1 MIINYY
7 LGWVCL
13 DGWDQVV
20 QGLVLQSTK
29 FPKTLPPLADL
40 DTYTR
45 LTSDGDPEGHCLWI
59 SNACGKMSP
68 AALVSTM
75 ENGGLG
81 FS

>member
-7 LGWVCL
+7 LGWGCL

-20 QGLVLQSTK
+20 EALVLLDLAENSV
-29 FPKTLPPLADL
+29 PSRRPWYLHLSNIRRRPGRTL
-40 DTYTR
+40 
-45 LTSDGDPEGHCLWI
+45 CMWI
-59 SNACGKMSP
+59 SKACGKMSP